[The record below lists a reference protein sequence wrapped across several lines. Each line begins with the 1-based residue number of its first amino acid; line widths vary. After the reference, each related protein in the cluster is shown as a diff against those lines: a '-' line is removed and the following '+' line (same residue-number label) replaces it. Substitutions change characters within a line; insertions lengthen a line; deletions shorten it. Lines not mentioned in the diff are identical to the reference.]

1 MDTNKKLLNVN
12 EAATALGLGRSL
24 VYTLVASGE
33 LVSIKIGRARRI
45 PLSALDEFIAKRLE
59 EETNDASVRPSIP
72 HGKA

>member
-24 VYTLVASGE
+24 VYTLVTTGE

-45 PLSALDEFIAKRLE
+45 PLSALDEFIARRLE
-59 EETNDASVRPSIP
+59 QEMSDASVGR
-72 HGKA
+72 